1 MTTNPLILPRE
12 PRPVREITQDERAD
26 IVEHALLRME
36 DGESLE
42 AVSRD
47 VCINAGTMHGWIS
60 GNEMWQNRYESSK
73 ILRARGFMERA
84 IDEITSNPDAKQ
96 AELKAKTFMKLA
108 AILHPKEFSDKMHHD
123 IHKSGN
129 GAQRVA
135 FTLVFQGGE
144 QDRGSVQ
151 VIAQPEVGEGE

>member
-1 MTTNPLILPRE
+1 MAANLVPRE
-12 PRPVREITQDERAD
+12 PRPVREITQDERTD

-47 VCINAGTMHGWIS
+47 VCINAGTIWEWIAGDENWS
-60 GNEMWQNRYESSK
+60 NRYENSK
-73 ILRARGFMERA
+73 ITRARGFMERA
-84 IDEITSNPDAKQ
+84 IDEIMANPDTKQ
-96 AELKAKTFMKLA
+96 AELRAKTLMKLA
-108 AILHPKEFSDKMHHD
+108 AILNPKEFSDKMHSNM
-123 IHKSGN
+123 HKSGG

-151 VIAQPEVGEGE
+151 VIPQPEDGDIP